1 MEEVAIG
8 VVEKYFGKIG
18 VAAIRITSGE
28 MNVGDKI
35 HIKGHST
42 DFEQSVDSMQVEH
55 ASVQKAGPGSDVG
68 IKVKEKVHEK
78 DTVFLVK
85 A

>member
-8 VVEKYFGKIG
+8 TVEKYFGKIG
-18 VAAIRITSGE
+18 VAAIKITGGE
-28 MNVGDKI
+28 MKVGDKI
-35 HIKGHST
+35 HMKGHST
-42 DFEQSVDSMQVEH
+42 DFEQVVESMQVEH
-55 ASVQKAGPGSDVG
+55 QSVQKAGPGTDVG
-68 IKVKEKVHEK
+68 IRVKEKVHEK

>member
-1 MEEVAIG
+1 MEEFAIG
-8 VVEKYFGKIG
+8 TVEKYFGKIG

-28 MNVGDKI
+28 MSVGDTI

-42 DFEQSVDSMQVEH
+42 DFEQTVDSMQVEH
-55 ASVQKAGPGSDVG
+55 QSVQKAGPGADVG

-85 A
+85 G

>member
-8 VVEKYFGKIG
+8 TIEKYFGKIG
-18 VAAIRITSGE
+18 VAAVRITNGE
-28 MNVGDKI
+28 LNVGDRI
-35 HIKGHST
+35 HIKGHTT
-42 DFEQSVDSMQVEH
+42 DFEQTVDSLQVEH
-55 ASVQKAGPGSDVG
+55 QTVQKAGPGAEVG